1 MSITKRPYQD
11 GAEYTVLNVR
21 EPDAISAKV
30 TKTWND
36 NSDNDGKRPHKLTF
50 HVWGT
55 SKQPKDPTDLT
66 QGYEDKTEQM
76 IVQDVNV
83 SGDQQSWVFEGLPK
97 LNIYSEPYA
106 YTITEENVDGYT
118 TSGCAADETGTAGT
132 ESKGCVFKPTDS
144 STDKEKDFHVTNTHT
159 PETTTLNVTKQW
171 DDDSDSDNGRPNNLT
186 IWVLSSIWNGKND
199 QPLPG
204 WPVPQNNSM
213 CLDPGTKAKNP
224 VGVSCAVLTKDN
236 AKKAVTTTEA
246 SSDGAKETAGS
257 SGSDTTNV
265 ASNEWAYAFTN
276 LPKYYKGKE
285 IHYSVT
291 EEAVNGYKPVSL
303 TGGKTVPQQPNQSE
317 TGADESNAQTAAADP
332 NTATDESQ
340 DSTDGTNATA
350 ESWNYQLTNKYTAV
364 KLPSTGGEGNGN
376 TMRVGLIVLLVGT
389 LCLAMALRRKE
400 RD

>member
-1 MSITKRPYQD
+1 M
-11 GAEYTVLNVR
+11 
-21 EPDAISAKV
+21 

-36 NSDNDGKRPHKLTF
+36 SSDNDGKRPHKLTF

-55 SKQPKDPTDLT
+55 SEQPKDPTDLT
-66 QGYEDKTEQM
+66 QGFEDKTEQM

-97 LNIYSEPYA
+97 LNIYGKPYA
-106 YTITEENVDGYT
+106 YTVTEENVDGYT
-118 TSGCAADETGTAGT
+118 TSGCAADETDAAGAKD
-132 ESKGCVFKPTDS
+132 KGCVFKPTDS
-144 STDKEKDFHVTNTHT
+144 STDKEKDFQVTNTHT
-159 PETTTLNVTKQW
+159 LETTTLSVTKQW
-171 DDDSDSDNGRPNNLT
+171 DDNANSDNGRPASLT
-186 IWVLSSIWNGKND
+186 VWVLSSIWNNKANE
-199 QPLPG
+199 PLPG
-204 WPVPQNNSM
+204 WPTPQNNSM
-213 CLDPGTKAKNP
+213 CSDPKDTKAKNP

-236 AKKAVTTTEA
+236 AKNAVTTTEA

-350 ESWNYQLTNKYTAV
+350 ESWNYQLINKYTAV
-364 KLPSTGGEGNGN
+364 KLPSTGGEGDGN
-376 TMRVGLIVLLVGT
+376 YMRAGLIALLVGT

>member
-1 MSITKRPYQD
+1 MC
-11 GAEYTVLNVR
+11 
-21 EPDAISAKV
+21 
-30 TKTWND
+30 
-36 NSDNDGKRPHKLTF
+36 SD
-50 HVWGT
+50 
-55 SKQPKDPTDLT
+55 PKD
-66 QGYEDKTEQM
+66 
-76 IVQDVNV
+76 
-83 SGDQQSWVFEGLPK
+83 
-97 LNIYSEPYA
+97 
-106 YTITEENVDGYT
+106 
-118 TSGCAADETGTAGT
+118 
-132 ESKGCVFKPTDS
+132 
-144 STDKEKDFHVTNTHT
+144 
-159 PETTTLNVTKQW
+159 
-171 DDDSDSDNGRPNNLT
+171 
-186 IWVLSSIWNGKND
+186 
-199 QPLPG
+199 
-204 WPVPQNNSM
+204 
-213 CLDPGTKAKNP
+213 TKAKNP

-236 AKKAVTTTEA
+236 AKNAVTTTEA

-291 EEAVNGYKPVSL
+291 EEAMNGYKPVSL

-364 KLPSTGGEGNGN
+364 KLPSTGGEGDG
-376 TMRVGLIVLLVGT
+376 TYMRAGLIALLVGT